1 MAAGA
6 LQQARINEGGSQLL
20 HESPLRLVLTW
31 YLPWIFLPTQTGT
44 PIKRA
49 GIDMP
54 ARKKDQWKW
63 KAEVNQRILQALMI
77 VNCVSITSIT
87 YKCDANRSS
96 NKSSQLPQ
104 QLLFSR
110 PRLLSPES
118 TTWAKVVLNFNF
130 PIKQA
135 YLMGI
140 GNAGLISPSCTAN
153 RTLNH
158 KLNKRIL
165 RQTKSKIPN

>member
-1 MAAGA
+1 MDTASPARTGVTRILAVTPEVMARF
-6 LQQARINEGGSQLL
+6 LWWRPELCNKP
-20 HESPLRLVLTW
+20 ESMREVLRYFQESTLWLVLTW

-44 PIKRA
+44 PIRRA

-54 ARKKDQWKW
+54 ARRKDQWEW
-63 KAEVNQRILQALMI
+63 KVEVNQRMLQALMI
-77 VNCVSITSIT
+77 VNCISITLIT

-118 TTWAKVVLNFNF
+118 TTWARVWCS
-130 PIKQA
+130 
-135 YLMGI
+135 
-140 GNAGLISPSCTAN
+140 ISTFQLD
-153 RTLNH
+153 RHTWWG
-158 KLNKRIL
+158 
-165 RQTKSKIPN
+165 